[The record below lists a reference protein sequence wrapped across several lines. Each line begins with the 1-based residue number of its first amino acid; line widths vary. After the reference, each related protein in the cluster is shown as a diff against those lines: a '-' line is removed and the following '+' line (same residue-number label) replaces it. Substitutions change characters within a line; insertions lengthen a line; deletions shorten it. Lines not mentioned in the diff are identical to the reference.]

1 MALEFF
7 SKPTLPV
14 ALKEAESHQE
24 YMLKV
29 LREELA
35 YREAK
40 RKNRLIKQTGFYT
53 LKTFEGYYF
62 DEIGL
67 PAELSVADF
76 KEAITLRLMDFSYF
90 QL

>member
-1 MALEFF
+1 VSLEFF

-14 ALKEAESHQE
+14 ALKEAESHQG

-40 RKNRLIKQTGFYT
+40 RKNRLIKQAGFT
-53 LKTFEGYYF
+53 
-62 DEIGL
+62 
-67 PAELSVADF
+67 P
-76 KEAITLRLMDFSYF
+76 
-90 QL
+90 